1 MPYTVA
7 MADDPGPTGPSDAV
21 DVILDA
27 WRRERPELD
36 PSAKAVTG
44 RIIRLGSL
52 FQQAYDDAFAELGL
66 PAGHYGVLVALR
78 RAGAPYERTPTDL
91 ARSRMMTS
99 GGMTAALDR
108 LERDGLVARRPN
120 PADRRGSLVGLT
132 AEGLA
137 LVEEAMTVH
146 TATEH
151 RLLAGLEADERD
163 QLVTL
168 LRKLLL
174 SLEG

>member
-1 MPYTVA
+1 
-7 MADDPGPTGPSDAV
+7 MADSTGPETPNDAV

-27 WRRERPELD
+27 WHRERPDLD

-44 RIIRLGSL
+44 RIVRLGSL

-66 PAGHYGVLVALR
+66 PAGHYGVLMARR

-108 LERDGLVARRPN
+108 LERSGLVARRPN
-120 PADRRGSLVGLT
+120 PDDRRGSLVGLT
-132 AEGLA
+132 PEGLA
-137 LVEEAMTVH
+137 TVEAAMVVH
-146 TATEH
+146 TDVEH
-151 RLLAGLEADERD
+151 RLVAGLEPEERD
-163 QLVTL
+163 QLTTL

-174 SLEG
+174 SLED